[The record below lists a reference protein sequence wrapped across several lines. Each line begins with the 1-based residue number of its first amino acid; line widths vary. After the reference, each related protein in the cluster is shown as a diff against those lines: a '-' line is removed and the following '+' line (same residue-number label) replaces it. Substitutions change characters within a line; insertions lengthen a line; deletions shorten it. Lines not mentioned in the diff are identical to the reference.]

1 VIREIGWLSASESDV
16 PDHDD
21 WLSVAERDVL
31 SGLERAP
38 RRRDWRLGRWTAK
51 QAVSAWRPAPG
62 DLEIIAAEDGAP
74 EVYLNGQ
81 PAPVAISLTHRD
93 GVAVCAVAAGDMA
106 LGCDLE
112 AIEPRDAVFVGDW
125 FTAEEQATVDAADP
139 AMRPL
144 LVNLIW
150 SGKESAAKAAREGLR
165 LATKDVAV
173 TFPAPIR
180 YSAHWR
186 PFEVAIASL
195 DLSLNGRWRCHRRH
209 VLTVAGPSSWDA
221 DPTHLAPTG

>member
-1 VIREIGWLSASESDV
+1 V

-31 SGLERAP
+31 AGLERAP

-51 QAVSAWRPAPG
+51 HAVAAWRPAPG
-62 DLEIIAAEDGAP
+62 DLETIAIIAAEDGAP

-93 GVAVCAVAAGDMA
+93 GVAVCAIAADDMA

-112 AIEPRDAVFVGDW
+112 AIEPRDDVFVRDW
-125 FTAEEQATVDAADP
+125 FTANEQAAVDAADT
-139 AMRPL
+139 AARPL
-144 LVNLIW
+144 VVNLIW

-173 TFPAPIR
+173 TFPAAVGH
-180 YSAHWR
+180 STDWR

-221 DPTHLAPTG
+221 DPTYLAPTG